1 MPEDT
6 ILLTYRELADW
17 LSISPDGARMRAKR
31 ASKAGHWRII
41 SGNHPSDPVRVEIP
55 AAKLPPRVPQP
66 VTNTVRGERVG
77 GGTAGGTGADDIGA
91 ALLAAQ
97 ARIEALTDQL
107 SAEKDLHRATSV
119 DLARAEAK
127 ADAMA
132 IELARLEAI
141 AAELQLDLEA
151 ERRTWWQRLTG
162 R

>member
-6 ILLTYRELADW
+6 ILLTYRELADR
-17 LSISPDGARMRAKR
+17 LGVSPDGARMKAKR
-31 ASKAGHWRII
+31 AVKAGRWRII
-41 SGNHPSDPVRVEIP
+41 PGNHPSDPVRVEIP
-55 AAKLPPRVPQP
+55 AAELQDQTRKVG
-66 VTNTVRGERVG
+66 VRGERVSRG
-77 GGTAGGTGADDIGA
+77 TTGGTRGDDIGA